1 MTTYQYQKLT
11 ESDAI
16 RLILLQPST
25 DLDSPLV
32 CTLLYTSLTHC
43 HNNLID
49 KYTALS
55 YVWGDAARS
64 RLIKVNNEAMYIT
77 ASLDSALRHLRDRH
91 RPRLVWADAICIDQ
105 DDPEERNQQVNQMG
119 WVYRQANHTVIYL
132 GEGTP
137 ETGLFLETLQSK
149 SSVDWKPPHSKRG
162 SIERVRDV
170 LGSEVEV
177 AARAWI
183 VGRPWFKRV
192 WILQELVLSKDP
204 WIQCV
209 TSATRWTCLYSHVFD
224 ISLKRL
230 LKPEE
235 RIVHSMGRL
244 HLQHRSV
251 EWAKNETAENETPRF
266 AERLYDLLKS
276 RKGFGV
282 TDPRDMLFAN
292 LGLVGQAI
300 EHENKLL
307 HLIMVD
313 YQKNEAKVY
322 SDLARY
328 FLESFDD
335 FRIFALLDPD
345 EKRCESE
352 APSWA
357 PDWVSGP
364 PSQYSRLSDELK
376 YDQHNYDYGC
386 SFRQVI
392 WASRSRVLVCGG
404 EFLGQVQALG
414 PIIDQSLC
422 PQIARDFSE
431 LLQRDRVLDRD
442 LRQFMKSAFEQT
454 YQKWRHWLVPWIPD
468 PKRILKW
475 IQEQSTNE
483 EAWLKQEVT
492 ADWPIDSEM
501 DDQEILIAQDIEST
515 LFALANTNK
524 ARLSD
529 ANIRYLSEEPWSWSG
544 KTHPRN
550 GKTHRRN
557 VYSSLRI
564 HSLMAQ
570 LVFSSFITDGPNL
583 FYSRRIASLGNNL
596 LTLVPGST
604 RIGDIVSLPIQDYYP
619 IPLVLRNSLAEID
632 RDLNVE
638 IRQQIDESLREA
650 LPIIPMNLEKLKG
663 AEVIQHL
670 TIVGECFVE
679 GWMHGRLGTKGEAGP
694 LQILALH

>member
-137 ETGLFLETLQSK
+137 ETRLFLETLQSK
-149 SSVDWKPPHSKRG
+149 SPVDWKPPHLRRG
-162 SIERVRDV
+162 SIERVRDE

-177 AARAWI
+177 AAREWI

-192 WILQELVLSKDP
+192 WILQELVLSQDP
-204 WIQCV
+204 WIQCG
-209 TSATRWTCLYSHVFD
+209 TSATGWTCLYSHVFD

-244 HLQHRSV
+244 HLQHRSL
-251 EWAKNETAENETPRF
+251 EWDKNETAENETPWF

-292 LGLVGQAI
+292 LGLVGHAT
-300 EHENKLL
+300 EYENEFL

-335 FRIFALLDPD
+335 FRIFALLDPN

-376 YDQHNYDYGC
+376 YNQYSYDWKTLT
-386 SFRQVI
+386 
-392 WASRSRVLVCGG
+392 WASQSRVLVFGG
-404 EFLGQVQALG
+404 RFLGEVQALG

-431 LLQRDRVLDRD
+431 LLKRDRVLDRD
-442 LRQFMKSAFEQT
+442 LCQFMKSAFEQP
-454 YQKWRHWLVPWIPD
+454 YQKWRQWLVPWIPD

-475 IQEQSTNE
+475 IQEQCTNE
-483 EAWLKQEVT
+483 KDWLKRGVT
-492 ADWPIDSEM
+492 SDWLIDSEM
-501 DDQEILIAQDIEST
+501 DDQEILIALDIESI
-515 LFALANTNK
+515 LFALADINK
-524 ARLSD
+524 VRLSD
-529 ANIRYLSEEPWSWSG
+529 ADIRYLSEEPWSWSG
-544 KTHPRN
+544 EIHPRR
-550 GKTHRRN
+550 GH
-557 VYSSLRI
+557 SSWRI
-564 HSLMAQ
+564 RSLMAQ

-583 FYSRRIASLGNNL
+583 FYSRRIARLGNNL
-596 LTLVPGST
+596 LALVPGST
-604 RIGDIVSLPIQDYYP
+604 RIGDIVSLPIQDFYP
-619 IPLVLRNSLAEID
+619 VPLVLRHNLAQID
-632 RDLNVE
+632 GDLDVE
-638 IRQQIDESLREA
+638 IRQRIDDVLREDLSWEA
-650 LPIIPMNLEKLKG
+650 RENLDQLRG

-679 GWMHGRLGTKGEAGP
+679 GWMHGPRYTKGEAGP

>member
-16 RLILLQPST
+16 RLIQLQPSI
-25 DLDSPLV
+25 DPDSPLD
-32 CTLLYTSLTHC
+32 CTLLYTSLTRC

-55 YVWGDAARS
+55 YVWGDPARS
-64 RLIKVNNEAMYIT
+64 RLIKVNNDPMYIT
-77 ASLDSALRHLRDRH
+77 ASLESALRHLRGRH

-137 ETGLFLETLQSK
+137 ETSLFLEALQSK
-149 SSVDWKPPHSKRG
+149 SPVDWKPPHFRRG

-204 WIQCV
+204 WIQCG
-209 TSATRWTCLYSHVFD
+209 TSATRWACLYSHVFD

-244 HLQHRSV
+244 HLEHRSL
-251 EWAKNETAENETPRF
+251 EWAENETLRF
-266 AERLYDLLKS
+266 ANRLYYLLKS

-292 LGLVGQAI
+292 LGLVGHAI
-300 EHENKLL
+300 EHESKLS

-313 YQKNEAKVY
+313 YQKNEAEVY

-328 FLESFDD
+328 FIESFDD
-335 FRIFALLDPD
+335 FRIFALLDPN
-345 EKRCESE
+345 EKRCGSE

-357 PDWVSGP
+357 PDWVSEP
-364 PSQYSRLSDELK
+364 PSQYSRLSDELNYQHK
-376 YDQHNYDYGC
+376 YGDNHW
-386 SFRQVI
+386 V
-392 WASRSRVLVCGG
+392 WASQSRVLVCGG
-404 EFLGQVQALG
+404 RFLGEVQALG

-431 LLQRDRVLDRD
+431 LLQRDRVLRRD
-442 LRQFMKSAFEQT
+442 LCQFMKSAFEQT
-454 YQKWRHWLVPWIPD
+454 YQKWRHWLVPWIPF
-468 PKRILKW
+468 PKRSLKW
-475 IQEQSTNE
+475 IQEQLANE
-483 EAWLKQEVT
+483 EASEEIWLRRAITEDR
-492 ADWPIDSEM
+492 AIDSEM
-501 DDQEILIAQDIEST
+501 DDQEILIARDIRDT
-515 LFALANTNK
+515 LLNLASINQK
-524 ARLSD
+524 RLSD
-529 ANIRYLSEEPWSWSG
+529 ADIRYLSEEPWSW
-544 KTHPRN
+544 N
-550 GKTHRRN
+550 GKIYPRGED
-557 VYSSLRI
+557 SSWRI
-564 HSLMAQ
+564 QSLMAQ

-583 FYSRRIASLGNNL
+583 FYSRRIARLGNNL
-596 LTLVPGST
+596 LALVPGST
-604 RIGDIVSLPIQDYYP
+604 RIGDIVSLPIQHYYP
-619 IPLVLRNSLAEID
+619 VPLVLRHSLAQID
-632 RDLNVE
+632 GDLDVE
-638 IRQQIDESLREA
+638 IRQRIDGSARESPWA
-650 LPIIPMNLEKLKG
+650 VWVNLELLRR
-663 AEVIQHL
+663 AVAIEHL
-670 TIVGECFVE
+670 TIVGECSVE
-679 GWMHGRLGTKGEAGP
+679 GWMHRTVFPRGEDG
-694 LQILALH
+694 LMQILALH